1 MNAGCYH
8 SSKQVRGEG
17 LIGVRNQRDLNM
29 VFSPLKTLRAAVS
42 AVGASHTA
50 ERQFERGECLEG
62 TRQEILRIIYE
73 WILAKGHDH
82 PICWVSGLAGVGK
95 SAVAMS
101 IATLCEKEGRL
112 ASSFFFSR
120 SDPKRNGPHAL
131 MLTIAHGLV
140 STTPSVHRIIDQQI
154 STDPRILEASIE
166 DQFNELV
173 LESTTRWS
181 WREWPRSLLAP
192 LEAVWAFFSTITFS
206 STPTI
211 FTPAANIVVIDGL
224 DECSDKKTQL
234 RVLAIIQSAF
244 EKKSRF
250 PLRFLICG
258 RPESWIQEAFDAEP
272 LGRLTKVVSLDDAC
286 SPGEDITC
294 YYLHSFQEIST
305 SPQYTSLR
313 FPKPWP
319 SEEDL
324 TALVQKSSGQFVY
337 AVTAVKFI
345 KLAYQHPVMQ
355 LRVILEY
362 NPPRPPGTSPYFP
375 GASPYFPGTS
385 PYFPGTSPYFE
396 LDALYHL
403 ILGTSADH
411 GSILPILAVIL
422 ILPPYLPPSPKCI
435 ELLLGLPPGQVARTT
450 RGIHSL
456 LDIRGVEDEIQ
467 LHHTLFRDFLVD
479 FLRSGIFY
487 VDITTQTYVIA
498 QRWLRKLST
507 DRMRTYSLD
516 LFILDK
522 TNIFF
527 TGWIGFCISQCE
539 PTRDL
544 LDELRNIDLASV
556 FFCKHIL
563 HYRPQQFWPELR
575 PDPTRVR
582 TLSPNWDQTF
592 SDLVSWI
599 QRYKDKNAANLVE
612 HLMNRLSKRPE
623 CFHLE
628 LSPNVSINHYIVQW
642 AVLLATGCTVE
653 PRQTFRVDSADP
665 RQMSFRLADC
675 HCDLSKGRSNDSAH
689 VSYQKACLQLVK
701 TFVSKFR
708 AVLKSDVQSDEHR
721 KEMDYIFWS
730 LLCSSL
736 LRHCHLGRELLLH
749 CRNFLD
755 LARDY
760 SPVVLPDRTECR
772 KEFLKWI
779 ETFPEEF
786 AKEAEDLKK
795 QFTVLLPP

>member
-29 VFSPLKTLRAAVS
+29 VFSRQYPVLLTKIVLTSKCSFLALKTLRAAVS

-362 NPPRPPGTSPYFP
+362 NPPRPPR
-375 GASPYFPGTS
+375 
-385 PYFPGTSPYFE
+385 TSPYFE

-507 DRMRTYSLD
+507 DRMRTYRYETTYYL
-516 LFILDK
+516 
-522 TNIFF
+522 NPNFF
-527 TGWIGFCISQCE
+527 ST
-539 PTRDL
+539 
-544 LDELRNIDLASV
+544 LRLQP
-556 FFCKHIL
+556 
-563 HYRPQQFWPELR
+563 R
-575 PDPTRVR
+575 
-582 TLSPNWDQTF
+582 
-592 SDLVSWI
+592 
-599 QRYKDKNAANLVE
+599 
-612 HLMNRLSKRPE
+612 
-623 CFHLE
+623 
-628 LSPNVSINHYIVQW
+628 SIH
-642 AVLLATGCTVE
+642 
-653 PRQTFRVDSADP
+653 P
-665 RQMSFRLADC
+665 
-675 HCDLSKGRSNDSAH
+675 
-689 VSYQKACLQLVK
+689 
-701 TFVSKFR
+701 
-708 AVLKSDVQSDEHR
+708 
-721 KEMDYIFWS
+721 
-730 LLCSSL
+730 
-736 LRHCHLGRELLLH
+736 
-749 CRNFLD
+749 
-755 LARDY
+755 
-760 SPVVLPDRTECR
+760 
-772 KEFLKWI
+772 
-779 ETFPEEF
+779 
-786 AKEAEDLKK
+786 
-795 QFTVLLPP
+795 